1 MLIEN
6 YLDCFFMF
14 YTPTSNNV
22 FFLATTLIYIKKEE
36 VKFIK
41 FEPCYRLVYN
51 WCNCHNV
58 HEIKKMRNKII
69 NYILDH
75 SIIVPNK
82 NIQML
87 QGVFGYFRNFEP
99 YWYSL
104 LIDSNIRVKIK
115 KQKMMKIFELIIIQN
130 NIPKDLSNLIKLY
143 F

>member
-6 YLDCFFMF
+6 HLDSFFMF
-14 YTPTSNNV
+14 CTPTSNNV
-22 FFLATTLIYIKKEE
+22 FFLATTLIYIKKEK

-41 FEPCYRLVYN
+41 FEQCYRLVYN

-58 HEIKKMRNKII
+58 LEIKKMRNKII

-87 QGVFGYFRNFEP
+87 QDVFGYFRNFEP

-104 LIDSNIRVKIK
+104 LINTNIRVKIK

-130 NIPKDLSNLIKLY
+130 NIPKDLSNLVKLY

>member
-6 YLDCFFMF
+6 HLDSFFMF
-14 YTPTSNNV
+14 CTPTSNNV
-22 FFLATTLIYIKKEE
+22 FFLATTLIYIKKEK

-41 FEPCYRLVYN
+41 FEQCYRLVYN

-58 HEIKKMRNKII
+58 LEIKKMRNKII

-87 QGVFGYFRNFEP
+87 QDVFGYFRNFEP

-104 LIDSNIRVKIK
+104 LINTNIL
-115 KQKMMKIFELIIIQN
+115 F
-130 NIPKDLSNLIKLY
+130 
-143 F
+143 